1 MNEQTISTKRGRFI
15 TVEGVEGVGKS
26 TNIGFIKQCL
36 EAKGISVVLTRE
48 PGGTP
53 LAESIRELLLRP
65 REESVSELTEL
76 LLMFAARAQHI
87 AECIEPALTAGKW
100 VLCDRF
106 TDATFAYQGGGRN
119 MSTVVISQ
127 LEVLVQ
133 QDLRPDYTFLLDADI
148 ATGMARVR
156 SRGELDRFETEKLD
170 FFERVRSS
178 YLQLAEAQPERFRKI
193 DAAQPLADVQF
204 DIAERLALIIAEGR
218 G

>member
-1 MNEQTISTKRGRFI
+1 MNEQTISVKRGRFI

-26 TNIGFIKQCL
+26 TNIGFIKQRL
-36 EAKGISVVLTRE
+36 EAEGITVVLTRE

-53 LAESIRELLLRP
+53 LAESIRELLLSP

-87 AECIEPALTAGKW
+87 AECIEPALAAGKW

-119 MSTVVISQ
+119 MSMAVIAQ
-127 LEVLVQ
+127 LEALVQ

-170 FFERVRSS
+170 FFERVRAS
-178 YLQLAEAQPERFRKI
+178 YLQLAEAQTKRFRKI
-193 DAAQPLADVQF
+193 DAAQPLADVQLR
-204 DIAERLALIIAEGR
+204 IAEQLALILQEGQ